1 MPRFKFEWDDAIS
14 SYLDE
19 LVSEA
24 FAGKTLP
31 DEIDYSI
38 SQEPALDALLYEVS
52 CEFSTPEGAVSA
64 RFTMD
69 TQAGS
74 FAFDVGEGS
83 YRFIS
88 GSGTEPSFSNASME
102 LTNANGTR
110 TWDPDGR
117 AWRW

>member
-24 FAGKTLP
+24 FASEALP

-52 CEFSTPEGAVSA
+52 CEFSTPEGTVSV

-69 TQAGS
+69 AQAGS
-74 FAFDVGEGS
+74 FAFDVSEGG

-88 GSGTEPSFSNASME
+88 GSGAEPSFPNASIE
-102 LTNANGTR
+102 LTNADGAR
-110 TWDPDGR
+110 AWDPDGR
-117 AWRW
+117 AWHW